1 MPGVFVSYSR
11 ADRAFAEQVIR
22 GLALVGVS
30 AWWDENMGGV
40 DWQEELETQIGGLAA
55 VMVLW
60 TPNSVG
66 SKNVRDE
73 ARLALKAEKLV
84 NVLHGVSEPP
94 FPFDR
99 VNGLPL
105 DTWSGREPHGGW
117 SRLVQTLDELMAQA
131 GDSRPGD
138 FIRAQS
144 RRDQDMKLKQ
154 QALAAALGVLQAA
167 QAREAEVAA
176 ALAQAEQALETA
188 TDQLRRVAEMR
199 ANAAIL
205 QAAHG
210 EIEGAQ
216 AARGAAEQR
225 LQQAKAAV
233 AEASRTLALATAEL
247 EAPFTEPLEPAT
259 RRRKPRS
266 EASRVGAF
274 RPDPFKAEASR
285 TGTFR
290 PEPAK
295 PEPVK
300 PEPVKPEP
308 VRAAPAK
315 PDLVVEP
322 PPPRAGPDTAP
333 LKIERAASAST
344 PAERKT
350 APRRVAIV
358 AAVVVGGLA
367 LAGVGAVA
375 VAQLMTHAQPDAS
388 AQAAKPTPAEQ
399 LAQSLAGAWSSPGMS
414 CKDTVRASIA
424 VHDGAIYCTIEGTTS
439 AFKIQDLKSPTVIDT
454 TYDGAGY
461 QFDASK
467 AGALTISGLS
477 SPLKMSRCAE

>member
-22 GLALVGVS
+22 GLAAVGVG

-40 DWQEELETQIGGLAA
+40 DWQEELETQISGLAA

-84 NVLHGVSEPP
+84 NVLHGAPEPP

-105 DTWSGREPHGGW
+105 DNWSGREPHGGW

-131 GDSRPGD
+131 GGSRPGD
-138 FIRAQS
+138 FVRAQT
-144 RRDQDMKLKQ
+144 RRDQDLRAKQ
-154 QALAAALGVLQAA
+154 QALAVALGALQAA
-167 QAREAEVAA
+167 QAGEGEAAGALAA
-176 ALAQAEQALETA
+176 ADQALETA

-210 EIEGAQ
+210 EIEAAQ
-216 AARGAAEQR
+216 AGRTAAEQR
-225 LQQAKAAV
+225 LQQAKAGV
-233 AEASRTLALATAEL
+233 AEASRALALATAEL
-247 EAPFTEPLEPAT
+247 DAPFTEPLEPAG
-259 RRRKPRS
+259 RRRKAKS
-266 EASRVGAF
+266 EVSRVGAF

-285 TGTFR
+285 TGAFR
-290 PEPAK
+290 PEPP
-295 PEPVK
+295 PEPAPK
-300 PEPVKPEP
+300 AEPA
-308 VRAAPAK
+308 R
-315 PDLVVEP
+315 VET
-322 PPPRAGPDTAP
+322 PRAEPDPAP
-333 LKIERAASAST
+333 LKIERAAGPASA
-344 PAERKT
+344 PAVKRPV
-350 APRRVAIV
+350 PRRTVMV
-358 AAVVVGGLA
+358 AAAVVGGLA
-367 LAGVGAVA
+367 VVGAGAAA
-375 VAQLMTHAQPDAS
+375 VARLVGHGPAGPAAPA
-388 AQAAKPTPAEQ
+388 AQASPAEQ

-414 CKDTVRASIA
+414 CKDAVRASIA

-461 QFDASK
+461 QFDTTK
-467 AGALTISGLS
+467 AGALTISGLA
-477 SPLKMSRCAE
+477 SPLKMSRCAD